1 MTWYTC
7 QVLSG
12 LAGKI
17 PLESM
22 TGRRVVAICNL
33 KPAKMR
39 GLFSYAM
46 IFAAS
51 SELSLVPPT
60 VVDNAWAGEDDKV
73 VELVTPPEGAKV
85 GERVTVE
92 GFAQPPLEAQLS
104 SKVRRVN
111 AVTLFAASCF
121 EQVWDNCVPK
131 FRTNASCEACFD
143 GHRCTPYLR
152 ALPLM

>member
-1 MTWYTC
+1 MRARCNSLCLSHAPIPRYLEKIDVGEAEPRQVWFLQAAAAC
-7 QVLSG
+7 PLQHVLSQVLSG

-51 SELSLVPPT
+51 SESASG
-60 VVDNAWAGEDDKV
+60 NMCAH
-73 VELVTPPEGAKV
+73 
-85 GERVTVE
+85 
-92 GFAQPPLEAQLS
+92 PPLTRVQARMTKPWSLS
-104 SKVRRVN
+104 PRQRVPRSEKESRLK
-111 AVTLFAASCF
+111 A
-121 EQVWDNCVPK
+121 
-131 FRTNASCEACFD
+131 
-143 GHRCTPYLR
+143 LR
-152 ALPLM
+152 SPRWRHS

>member
-1 MTWYTC
+1 MFALTLCFSEKHPDADSLYVLSLNKTLILALTTAQVSREDRCRGGGATPGVHALLLHDFGALLLQPLTWPP

-22 TGRRVVAICNL
+22 AGRRVVVICNL

-51 SELSLVPPT
+51 S
-60 VVDNAWAGEDDKV
+60 A
-73 VELVTPPEGAKV
+73 
-85 GERVTVE
+85 
-92 GFAQPPLEAQLS
+92 
-104 SKVRRVN
+104 
-111 AVTLFAASCF
+111 
-121 EQVWDNCVPK
+121 
-131 FRTNASCEACFD
+131 
-143 GHRCTPYLR
+143 
-152 ALPLM
+152 

>member
-1 MTWYTC
+1 MSARLSRGRFGSCRLLQPAPSNTFWS

-51 SELSLVPPT
+51 SES
-60 VVDNAWAGEDDKV
+60 
-73 VELVTPPEGAKV
+73 
-85 GERVTVE
+85 
-92 GFAQPPLEAQLS
+92 
-104 SKVRRVN
+104 
-111 AVTLFAASCF
+111 ASGTC
-121 EQVWDNCVPK
+121 
-131 FRTNASCEACFD
+131 A
-143 GHRCTPYLR
+143 R
-152 ALPLM
+152 ALR

>member
-1 MTWYTC
+1 VWILVAFCLGFETLFVNYSQ

-51 SELSLVPPT
+51 SE
-60 VVDNAWAGEDDKV
+60 
-73 VELVTPPEGAKV
+73 
-85 GERVTVE
+85 
-92 GFAQPPLEAQLS
+92 
-104 SKVRRVN
+104 
-111 AVTLFAASCF
+111 
-121 EQVWDNCVPK
+121 
-131 FRTNASCEACFD
+131 TNS
-143 GHRCTPYLR
+143 
-152 ALPLM
+152 ALH